1 MTGHEQVDYD
11 DGMHPRPASSQ
22 TSHCA
27 RSCRPQS
34 GIAPIA
40 AHDHGASDRG
50 LLCQLPGPMDIQMG
64 GSSVKGLDPALEL
77 ADLRRGWGDAYR
89 RTSSADRPWTPG
101 TPPSCGSS
109 SATSTVHDGGGARWA
124 YAAVGRKVVLQGSA
138 DVIS

>member
-1 MTGHEQVDYD
+1 MTGHKQVDYD
-11 DGMHPRPASSQ
+11 DGMDPRPASSQ

-64 GSSVKGLDPALEL
+64 GSAVKGLHPALEL

-89 RTSSADRPWTPG
+89 ITWDSGRFR
-101 TPPSCGSS
+101 
-109 SATSTVHDGGGARWA
+109 ATHIVSGQVVDAWN
-124 YAAVGRKVVLQGSA
+124 AAELRKLIRDQHRA
-138 DVIS
+138 

>member
-11 DGMHPRPASSQ
+11 DGMHPHPASSQ
-22 TSHCA
+22 TSHWA

-50 LLCQLPGPMDIQMG
+50 PLCQLPGPMDIQMG
-64 GSSVKGLDPALEL
+64 GPSVKGLDLALEL

-89 RTSSADRPWTPG
+89 ITWDSGRFRATHIVSGQAVDAANAAELRKLIRDQHSA
-101 TPPSCGSS
+101 
-109 SATSTVHDGGGARWA
+109 
-124 YAAVGRKVVLQGSA
+124 
-138 DVIS
+138 